1 MITCEPAAIVG
12 AAGVAAGVV
21 PCVFT
26 SGLYTWTE
34 PLGAMMVA
42 STKACSAEFAIE
54 QPSPSTHGVAR
65 PCADSGL
72 AGAVMVQ
79 VPDAAAWSAF
89 WFRLSALPAPS
100 TGALARLPSCLKAVG
115 PLALLGAG
123 ATAAAAAVAVALAA
137 AGAAGEADVH
147 GAALALAATAG
158 ALAAGEAEAEAQVPR
173 ADWAICVAPP
183 FDTARTMPRVRP
195 SATGMARGIAIRAAR
210 L

>member
-1 MITCEPAAIVG
+1 
-12 AAGVAAGVV
+12 
-21 PCVFT
+21 
-26 SGLYTWTE
+26 
-34 PLGAMMVA
+34 MVA
-42 STKACSAEFAIE
+42 STNACSAEFAIE

-123 ATAAAAAVAVALAA
+123 ATAAAAAAVAAVLAD
-137 AGAAGEADVH
+137 ADGH
-147 GAALALAATAG
+147 GAALALAAAAG
-158 ALAAGEAEAEAQVPR
+158 ALAAAEAEAEAQVPR
-173 ADWAICVAPP
+173 ADWAICVVPP
-183 FDTARTMPRVRP
+183 LETARTMPRVRP
-195 SATGMARGIAIRAAR
+195 SAIGMARGIAIRAAR
-210 L
+210 LRLRRRAADLCPLSIQSTSMDVRLCCSR

>member
-1 MITCEPAAIVG
+1 
-12 AAGVAAGVV
+12 
-21 PCVFT
+21 
-26 SGLYTWTE
+26 
-34 PLGAMMVA
+34 MVA
-42 STKACSAEFAIE
+42 STNACSAEFAIE

-65 PCADSGL
+65 PCADSGF

-115 PLALLGAG
+115 PLALLAAG
-123 ATAAAAAVAVALAA
+123 ATAAAAAAAVALADA
-137 AGAAGEADVH
+137 AGH

-158 ALAAGEAEAEAQVPR
+158 ALAAAEAEAEAQVPR
-173 ADWAICVAPP
+173 ADWAIWVAPL